1 MNEPQHW
8 ISEEACTGMRSMMM
22 GVSRTWGETE
32 SRMWYGMD
40 RTEQARQLLV
50 LASSLSLPFPLL
62 PEFWPSQYSS
72 SH

>member
-1 MNEPQHW
+1 
-8 ISEEACTGMRSMMM
+8 M